1 MGLSPVRPY
10 ELFPYVSKVFLSQ
23 VLGEG
28 DFSYGLGV
36 FDFSHEEV
44 ERAVVG
50 IKLLFTTYLPLHASS
65 CAYQRIHELKKKKK
79 KKKKKRPTKR

>member
-1 MGLSPVRPY
+1 MCLGDY
-10 ELFPYVSKVFLSQ
+10 LSQ

-44 ERAVVG
+44 KPAIVG
-50 IKLLFTTYLPLHASS
+50 IKVLFTP
-65 CAYQRIHELKKKKK
+65 
-79 KKKKKRPTKR
+79 

>member
-1 MGLSPVRPY
+1 MGLSPVSSY
-10 ELFPYVSKVFLSQ
+10 ELFPYVSGVFLSQ

-44 ERAVVG
+44 KRAVVA
-50 IKLLFTTYLPLHASS
+50 IKVLFTP
-65 CAYQRIHELKKKKK
+65 
-79 KKKKKRPTKR
+79 